1 MADND
6 EYEDEFP
13 MEVTATNLPVPVA
26 KDNFRPAT
34 HSLPKLMIREA
45 LSAEDAM
52 KLRRDRTT
60 CLIILAPTSAWVEPL
75 MRGAKQLGEWQFAHA
90 AGEAPRRNMRDVVAE
105 QATFAMARGGRIV
118 GVAQNLAHLP
128 PAMVT
133 SADIILKIPAPTDE
147 LLRATIKA
155 ATGRFPRTMPKGISD
170 GLDYSDICGAI
181 RCGSSAKSCVER
193 LAAAAGSKVKSNP
206 ALADVPRLEDMH
218 GYGEAMVWGKA
229 LIADLEA
236 WRAGKLE
243 FSAIQR
249 TAVLASPPGL
259 GKTTFARALAK
270 SCNLPFFASS
280 VSSWFANS
288 PGYLDSVI
296 KQIDAVFA
304 EAAAKGVA
312 VLLLDE
318 IEGLPS
324 RSSPDRHA
332 SWWTPVIGHM
342 LLTLD
347 SASSG
352 VSSKLI
358 IIGATNHVEKLDPAL
373 VRPGRLSKII
383 HIAPPDAVGLE
394 GILRQHLAGD
404 LLDEDL
410 GLIAQLG
417 VGASGADVTGW
428 IKSARGLARQQN
440 RPLQL
445 GDLLAQVAPP
455 EKRSLSLVR
464 RVSVH
469 EAAHAVVTHILGGT
483 VTSVTMIGRRPGEG
497 GRMTSSF
504 QTGDATSRQDIENAV
519 VALLAGR
526 ASEQALVGNISA
538 GAGGDE
544 ASDLGQATHLLAMM
558 RLALGLGD
566 HLIHR
571 ASPSE
576 VKQLLALDPALAQTV
591 EADLQR
597 AYSIALHLVRAN
609 ALLVDAVAK
618 ALVKHRQL
626 SGEQVAAMCKHYGT
640 ISGSRY
646 VGGVDCH

>member
-1 MADND
+1 MAEND
-6 EYEDEFP
+6 DYEDHLP
-13 MEVTATNLPVPVA
+13 MEVTSSPLPIPAT

-45 LSAEDAM
+45 LTAENAM

-90 AGEAPRRNMRDVVAE
+90 AGEAPRRNMRDVAAE

-118 GVAQNLAHLP
+118 GIAQNLAHLP

-133 SADIILKIPAPTDE
+133 SADIVLKIPAPSDE
-147 LLRATIKA
+147 LLREAIKA
-155 ATGRFPRTMPKGISD
+155 ATGRLPRTMPKGISD
-170 GLDYSDICGAI
+170 GLEYSDICGAI
-181 RCGSSAKSCVER
+181 RCGSSAKACVDR
-193 LAAAAGSKVKSNP
+193 LVAAAASKVKSNP

-236 WRAGKLE
+236 WRVGTLD
-243 FSAIQR
+243 FSALQR

-288 PGYLDSVI
+288 AGYLDSVI

-304 EAAAKGVA
+304 EAAAKGPA
-312 VLLLDE
+312 ILLLDE

-324 RSSPDRHA
+324 RSSLDRHA

-383 HIAPPDAVGLE
+383 HIAPPDAAGLE
-394 GILRQHLAGD
+394 GILRQHLGRD
-404 LLDEDL
+404 LADENL
-410 GLIAQLG
+410 ELIAQLG
-417 VGASGADVTGW
+417 LGASGADVTGW
-428 IKSARGLARQQN
+428 VKGARGLARQYN

-445 GDLLAQVAPP
+445 NDLFAQVAPP
-455 EKRSLSLVR
+455 EKRSLSLIR

-469 EAAHAVVTHILGGT
+469 EAAHAVATHILGGT

-526 ASEQALVGNISA
+526 ASEQALVGTISA

-558 RLALGLGD
+558 RLAWGLGD

-576 VKQLLALDPALAQTV
+576 VKQLLTLDPALARAV

-609 ALLVDAVAK
+609 ALLIDAVAK

-626 SGEQVAAMCKHYGT
+626 SGEQVAAICKHFGT

-646 VGGVDCH
+646 VGGQNG